1 MWLFIGGFLTGAIV
15 GMMLMALMVASGRS
29 DDRESD

>member
-1 MWLFIGGFLTGAIV
+1 MWWFVGGFLTGAIV
-15 GMMLMALMVASGRS
+15 GMMLMALMVASGRG

>member
-1 MWLFIGGFLTGAIV
+1 MWLFIGGFLTGVVV
-15 GMMLMALMVASGRS
+15 GMMLVALMVASGRS